1 MAKTDIGRTRRHGA
15 MKSADLIIKNG
26 RVFTVNDSQPWAEA
40 VAILGDRVALVGS
53 NEEADGAKGPE
64 TKVIDADGRLI
75 LPGFIDAHTHCLSA
89 YGVYFWAN
97 LTAADTYDDLVRI
110 LREHATGHPEHTLV
124 GGTGFR
130 YSAIMVDG
138 RLPGRSFLDKI
149 VSDRPVWLMSY
160 DGWTACTNSMF
171 VDIARKRLR
180 QTFETMPGVERDEK
194 TGDPTGVFYKTDRL
208 ESLVEEISTAGTDIV
223 HEGLKLVIDDMVR
236 WGVTSVHDVGAK
248 NLNDVNAYERLR
260 GTGELKVRVYIA
272 MQHDRISGDQQF
284 PEFERARREHSD
296 EWVRVGAVKLFIDGV
311 ADSHTAAML
320 EPYEDLPEVVGETI
334 YTREDFEKL
343 VEGLDRLGFQCI
355 THSCGDRGVRTVLD
369 AYEKAAAKNGPRE
382 RRHRIE
388 HVEVASAED
397 VPRFGALGVIP
408 SMQPLHAHLSTA
420 PFDSVYGVALGPE
433 RLERSFPWRGLAESG
448 ARLAFSSDW
457 PVADMNPFLGIHTAL
472 TRGGLVGLQNTI
484 GLEDAIKGYTINAAY
499 ASFEED
505 VKGSIEVGKLAD
517 MVIVSKDLFKI
528 PADEISTAE
537 PLLTIVGGR
546 EVHRSADF
554 EG

>member
-1 MAKTDIGRTRRHGA
+1 
-15 MKSADLIIKNG
+15 MKNADLIIKNG
-26 RVFTVNDSQPWAEA
+26 RVFAVNDSQPWAEA
-40 VAILGDRVALVGS
+40 VAVLGDRIALVGS
-53 NEEADGAKGPE
+53 NEEADGVKGPG
-64 TKVIDADGRLI
+64 TKVIDADGRLV
-75 LPGFIDAHTHCLSA
+75 LPGFIDAHTHCLPA
-89 YGVYFWAN
+89 YQVYFWAN
-97 LTAADTYDDLVRI
+97 LTTADTYDDLVRV
-110 LREHATGHPEHTLV
+110 LREHASEHPEHPLV

-138 RLPGRSFLDKI
+138 QLPGRYLLDKI
-149 VSDRPVWLMSY
+149 VSDRPAWLMSY

-171 VDIARKRLR
+171 VDIARKRLG
-180 QTFETMPGVERDEK
+180 QTFETMPGVERDKDIGE
-194 TGDPTGVFYKTDRL
+194 PTGVFYKVDQL
-208 ESLVEEISTAGTDIV
+208 EPLVEEIFTSGADVV

-248 NLNDVNAYERLR
+248 NLNDVGAYERLR
-260 GTGELKVRVYIA
+260 RTGELKVRVYIA
-272 MQHDRISGDQQF
+272 MQHTRTSGDQQF

-296 EWVRVGAVKLFIDGV
+296 EWVKVGAVKLFIDGV

-320 EPYEDLPEVVGETI
+320 EPYEDLPEETGETI
-334 YTREDFEKL
+334 YTREDFEKV

-369 AYEKAAAKNGPRE
+369 AYEKAALKNGPRE
-382 RRHRIE
+382 SRHRIE

-397 VPRFGALGVIP
+397 IPRFGALGVIP

-420 PFDSVYGVALGPE
+420 PFDSVYGQALGPE
-433 RLERSFPWRGLAESG
+433 RLERSFPWRGMIESG
-448 ARLAFSSDW
+448 AKLAFSSDW

-472 TRGGLVGLQNTI
+472 TRGGLVGPQNTI
-484 GLEDAIKGYTINAAY
+484 GLEDAIRGYTINAAR

-517 MVIVSKDLFKI
+517 MIVVSKDLFKI
-528 PADEISTAE
+528 PVDEIATAE

-546 EVHRSADF
+546 EVHRSKDF
-554 EG
+554 KG